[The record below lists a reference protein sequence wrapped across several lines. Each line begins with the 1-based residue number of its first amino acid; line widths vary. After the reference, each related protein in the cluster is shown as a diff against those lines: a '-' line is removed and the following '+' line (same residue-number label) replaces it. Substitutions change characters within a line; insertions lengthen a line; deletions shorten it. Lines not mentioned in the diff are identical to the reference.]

1 MTSDILSGIPKPG
14 DGCKLTAYVG
24 DNFTMAME
32 TLAYIANLIEQDGNM
47 EGRDDIPFD
56 YKPASVTMLTKMKDD
71 QKIYTIK
78 VEGVLI

>member
-1 MTSDILSGIPKPG
+1 MTSDIFKPG
-14 DGCKLTAYVG
+14 DGCKLTTYAG

-32 TLAYIANLIEQDGNM
+32 TLAHIANLIEQDGNM

-56 YKPASVTMLTKMKDD
+56 YKPASVAMLTKMKDD